1 MDKMAKPNSNFT
13 NGHHRGYLMTYG
25 MVIIVKP
32 TCISFSHMKTYRE
45 FHVGPIYSVPK
56 GLLCNNTINQN
67 YNL

>member
-1 MDKMAKPNSNFT
+1 
-13 NGHHRGYLMTYG
+13 MTYG

-45 FHVGPIYSVPK
+45 IHVGPIYSVPK